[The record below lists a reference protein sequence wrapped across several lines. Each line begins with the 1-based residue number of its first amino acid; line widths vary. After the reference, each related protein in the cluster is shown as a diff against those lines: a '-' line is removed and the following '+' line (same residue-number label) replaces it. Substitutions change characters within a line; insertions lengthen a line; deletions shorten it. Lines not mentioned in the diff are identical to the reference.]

1 VTGAPYSGRVPRLL
15 LLLLLAS
22 CATRRP
28 AELVLEPVPRKPS
41 RTGIAWRLDGEPA
54 LLEARAK
61 GRPALLYFTA
71 HW

>member
-1 VTGAPYSGRVPRLL
+1 VPRLL
-15 LLLLLAS
+15 ILILLAS

-28 AELVLEPVPRKPS
+28 AELVLEPIPREPS
-41 RTGIAWRLDGEPA
+41 RPGIAWRLDGETA

-61 GRPALLYFTA
+61 SKPVLLYFTA

>member
-1 VTGAPYSGRVPRLL
+1 MTAAPYSGRVPRLFL
-15 LLLLLAS
+15 LCLLAS

-28 AELVLEPVPRKPS
+28 AELVLEPIPRERS
-41 RTGIAWRLDGEPA
+41 RPGIAWRLDGEAA

-61 GRPALLYFTA
+61 GSPALLYFTA